1 MGGDQKLLDLS
12 LPYPRSCINCQ
23 KQTFLESPS
32 APTFFPLSK
41 ILKATEGKKEGEA
54 GERQEEEFKKITTN
68 KIDGYCSRKPKERN
82 SARS

>member
-41 ILKATEGKKEGEA
+41 ILKATEGKKGGGGRRKTGRGIQENYYKQNRWLLFQEA
-54 GERQEEEFKKITTN
+54 QGKK
-68 KIDGYCSRKPKERN
+68 
-82 SARS
+82 